1 MGIDD
6 SGAEGVAGERAAVLL
21 LGRAGCSACAAAR
34 SVLAEMLAPLGMAFE
49 EVDIDEA
56 AARDPELREEFGDR
70 VPVVLVNGVEHSYGG
85 VDVDRLR
92 ADLAM

>member
-1 MGIDD
+1 M
-6 SGAEGVAGERAAVLL
+6 AGERAAVLL
-21 LGRAGCSACAAAR
+21 LGRAGCPACAAAR
-34 SVLAEMLAPLGMAFE
+34 DVLTEVLAPLGLAFA
-49 EVDIDEA
+49 EVDVDEV

-70 VPVVLVNGVEHSYGG
+70 VPVVLLNGVEHSYGG